1 MLLSVK
7 WMLAPDDSG
16 LLINVKQ
23 VLWLL
28 VHAGAL
34 QPVED
39 LTSED
44 LIRLDLDGEHQR
56 RAVGLQ

>member
-1 MLLSVK
+1 
-7 WMLAPDDSG
+7 MLAPDDSG

-34 QPVED
+34 QPVEN

-44 LIRLDLDGEHQR
+44 LIRLDLEGEHQR